1 MNNDKRLEIIFNH
14 IKNGVEFISTDNVF
28 IDETVRIGKHTR
40 VFPDQYIRG
49 NTVIGNSCVLDTGN
63 VIEDSIVGNGVTIIK
78 SVLRNAKIGDK
89 TTVGPFANVHTN
101 ADVGKECR
109 VGNFVEIKNATVGQR
124 VKAAHLAYVGD
135 VDIGDLCNVGCGSIF
150 VNYDGKNKHRSTV
163 GESVL
168 SAVTATSSRLST
180 LKTTLISRRARPSQL
195 TFRKT
200 VCASVEAAKP
210 SRKTARSTSKTS
222 LT

>member
-163 GESVL
+163 GESVFIG
-168 SAVTATSSRLST
+168 SNSNVIAPVNIENNAYIAAGTTVTVDL
-180 LKTTLISRRARPSQL
+180 P
-195 TFRKT
+195 KT

-210 SRKTARSTSKTS
+210 SKKTARSTSKIS